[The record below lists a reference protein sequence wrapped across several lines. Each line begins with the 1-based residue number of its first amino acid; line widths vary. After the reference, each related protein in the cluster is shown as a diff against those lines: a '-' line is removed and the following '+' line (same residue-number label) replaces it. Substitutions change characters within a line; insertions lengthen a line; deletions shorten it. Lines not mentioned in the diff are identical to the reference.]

1 MIVIEIHVSSI
12 CKPPTAE
19 EIKKIT
25 ITDIARMSGLADWLR
40 DNLKKHIEIDPY
52 TTRDPFGEKDDY
64 NYFVVLDRE
73 QPNRFVSMIVA
84 KKDPSPQPP
93 WDKILNE
100 RLIKLPIPKEDAVAL
115 KNELMPKETN
125 NFYPYRDSGKVVGY
139 IMFAFQIC
147 GQH

>member
-1 MIVIEIHVSSI
+1 MLAASA
-12 CKPPTAE
+12 KPPTAE
-19 EIKKIT
+19 QIKKLT
-25 ITDIARMSGLADWLR
+25 ITDIAIMSGLADWLR
-40 DNLKKHIEIDPY
+40 DNLKKYIEIDPY

-73 QPNRFVSMIVA
+73 QPNRIVSIIVA
-84 KKDPSPQPP
+84 KKDPSPQPL

>member
-1 MIVIEIHVSSI
+1 MLAASA
-12 CKPPTAE
+12 KPPTAE

-64 NYFVVLDRE
+64 NYFVVVDRE

>member
-1 MIVIEIHVSSI
+1 MLAASA
-12 CKPPTAE
+12 KPPTTE

-25 ITDIARMSGLADWLR
+25 ITDIAIMSGLADSLR

-73 QPNRFVSMIVA
+73 QPNRIVSMIVA
-84 KKDPSPQPP
+84 KKDPSPQRL

-100 RLIKLPIPKEDAVAL
+100 RLIKLLIPKEDAVAL

>member
-1 MIVIEIHVSSI
+1 MLAASA
-12 CKPPTAE
+12 KPPTAE
-19 EIKKIT
+19 QIKKLT
-25 ITDIARMSGLADWLR
+25 MTDIAMMSGLADWLR

>member
-1 MIVIEIHVSSI
+1 MLAASA
-12 CKPPTAE
+12 KPPTTE
-19 EIKKIT
+19 EIKKLS
-25 ITDIARMSGLADWLR
+25 ITDIAIMSGLADSLR

-52 TTRDPFGEKDDY
+52 TMRDPFNEKDDY
-64 NYFVVLDRE
+64 DYFVVLDRV
-73 QPNRFVSMIVA
+73 QPSRIVSMIVA
-84 KKDPSPQPP
+84 KKDPSPQPL

-100 RLIKLPIPKEDAVAL
+100 RQIKLPITKEDAVAL

-125 NFYPYRDSGKVVGY
+125 NFYPYRVSGKVVGY

>member
-1 MIVIEIHVSSI
+1 MLAASA
-12 CKPPTAE
+12 KPPTAE
-19 EIKKIT
+19 EIKKLT
-25 ITDIARMSGLADWLR
+25 ITDIAIMSGLADWLR
-40 DNLKKHIEIDPY
+40 DNLKKYIEIDPY

-64 NYFVVLDRE
+64 NYYVVLDRE
-73 QPNRFVSMIVA
+73 QPNRIVSMIVA
-84 KKDPSPQPP
+84 KKDPSPQRL

>member
-1 MIVIEIHVSSI
+1 MLAASA
-12 CKPPTAE
+12 KPPTVE

-25 ITDIARMSGLADWLR
+25 ITDIAIMSGLADWLR

-73 QPNRFVSMIVA
+73 QPNRFVSMIAA

>member
-1 MIVIEIHVSSI
+1 MLAASA
-12 CKPPTAE
+12 KPPTTE
-19 EIKKIT
+19 EIKKLS
-25 ITDIARMSGLADWLR
+25 ITDIAIMSGLADSLR

-64 NYFVVLDRE
+64 NYYVVLDRE
-73 QPNRFVSMIVA
+73 QPNRIVSMIVA
-84 KKDPSPQPP
+84 KKDPSPQPL

-125 NFYPYRDSGKVVGY
+125 NFYPYRVSGKVVGY

>member
-1 MIVIEIHVSSI
+1 MLAASA
-12 CKPPTAE
+12 KPPTAE
-19 EIKKIT
+19 EIKKLT
-25 ITDIARMSGLADWLR
+25 ITDIAIMSGLADWLR
-40 DNLKKHIEIDPY
+40 DNLKKYIEIDPY
-52 TTRDPFGEKDDY
+52 TMRDPFGEKDDY
-64 NYFVVLDRE
+64 DYFVVLDRV
-73 QPNRFVSMIVA
+73 QPSRIVSMIVA
-84 KKDPSPQPP
+84 KKDPSPQPL

-125 NFYPYRDSGKVVGY
+125 NFYPYRVSGKVVGY

>member
-1 MIVIEIHVSSI
+1 MLAASA
-12 CKPPTAE
+12 KPPTAE
-19 EIKKIT
+19 EIKKLT
-25 ITDIARMSGLADWLR
+25 ITDIAIMSGLADWLR
-40 DNLKKHIEIDPY
+40 DNLKKYIEIDPY

-64 NYFVVLDRE
+64 NYYVVLDRE
-73 QPNRFVSMIVA
+73 QPNRIVSMIVA
-84 KKDPSPQPP
+84 KKDPSPQPR

>member
-1 MIVIEIHVSSI
+1 MLAAAA
-12 CKPPTAE
+12 KPPTAE
-19 EIKKIT
+19 EIKKLT
-25 ITDIARMSGLADWLR
+25 ITDIAIMSGLADWLR
-40 DNLKKHIEIDPY
+40 DNLKKYIEIDPY

-64 NYFVVLDRE
+64 NYYVVLDRE
-73 QPNRFVSMIVA
+73 QPNRIVSMIVA
-84 KKDPSPQPP
+84 KKDPSPQRL

>member
-1 MIVIEIHVSSI
+1 MLAASA
-12 CKPPTAE
+12 KPPTAE
-19 EIKKIT
+19 EVKKLT
-25 ITDIARMSGLADWLR
+25 ITDIAIMSGLADWLR
-40 DNLKKHIEIDPY
+40 DNLKKYIEIDPY

-64 NYFVVLDRE
+64 NYFLVLDRE
-73 QPNRFVSMIVA
+73 QPNRIVSMIVA
-84 KKDPSPQPP
+84 KKDPSPQPL

>member
-1 MIVIEIHVSSI
+1 MLAASA
-12 CKPPTAE
+12 KPPTTE
-19 EIKKIT
+19 EIKKLT
-25 ITDIARMSGLADWLR
+25 ITDIAIMSGLADSLR

-52 TTRDPFGEKDDY
+52 TTHDPFGEKDDY

-73 QPNRFVSMIVA
+73 QPNRIVSMIAA
-84 KKDPSPQPP
+84 KKNPSPQPL

-100 RLIKLPIPKEDAVAL
+100 RLIKLSISKEDAVAL

-125 NFYPYRDSGKVVGY
+125 NFYPYRESGKVVGY

>member
-1 MIVIEIHVSSI
+1 MLVAPA
-12 CKPPTAE
+12 KPPTAE

-25 ITDIARMSGLADWLR
+25 ITDIAIMSGLADSLR

-73 QPNRFVSMIVA
+73 QPNRIVSMIVA
-84 KKDPSPQPP
+84 KKDPSPQPL

>member
-1 MIVIEIHVSSI
+1 MLAASA
-12 CKPPTAE
+12 KPPTTE

-25 ITDIARMSGLADWLR
+25 ITDIAIMSGLADSLR
-40 DNLKKHIEIDPY
+40 DNLKQHIQIDPY
-52 TTRDPFGEKDDY
+52 TMRDPFGEKDDY

-73 QPNRFVSMIVA
+73 QPSRIVSMIVA
-84 KKDPSPQPP
+84 KKDPSHQPL

-100 RLIKLPIPKEDAVAL
+100 RQIKVPITKEDAVAL

-125 NFYPYRDSGKVVGY
+125 NFYPYRVSGKVVGY

>member
-1 MIVIEIHVSSI
+1 MLAASA
-12 CKPPTAE
+12 KPPTAE
-19 EIKKIT
+19 EIKKLT
-25 ITDIARMSGLADWLR
+25 ITDIAIMSGLADWLR
-40 DNLKKHIEIDPY
+40 DNLKKYIEIDPY

-64 NYFVVLDRE
+64 NYFVVLDRQ
-73 QPNRFVSMIVA
+73 QPNRIVSIIVA
-84 KKDPSPQPP
+84 KKDPSPQPL

>member
-1 MIVIEIHVSSI
+1 MLAAAA
-12 CKPPTAE
+12 KPPTAE
-19 EIKKIT
+19 EIKKLT
-25 ITDIARMSGLADWLR
+25 ITDIAIMSGLADWLR
-40 DNLKKHIEIDPY
+40 DNLKKYIEIDPY

-64 NYFVVLDRE
+64 NYYVVLDRE
-73 QPNRFVSMIVA
+73 QPNRIVSMIVA
-84 KKDPSPQPP
+84 KKDPSPQPL

>member
-1 MIVIEIHVSSI
+1 MLAAPA
-12 CKPPTAE
+12 KPPTTE

-25 ITDIARMSGLADWLR
+25 ITDIAIMSGLADSLR

-73 QPNRFVSMIVA
+73 QPNRIVSMIVA
-84 KKDPSPQPP
+84 KKDPSPQSL

>member
-1 MIVIEIHVSSI
+1 MLAASA
-12 CKPPTAE
+12 KPPTAE
-19 EIKKIT
+19 QIKKLT
-25 ITDIARMSGLADWLR
+25 ITDIAMMSGLADWLR

-52 TTRDPFGEKDDY
+52 TTRDPFGEEDDY

>member
-1 MIVIEIHVSSI
+1 MLAASA
-12 CKPPTAE
+12 KPPTAE

-64 NYFVVLDRE
+64 NYFIVLDRE

>member
-1 MIVIEIHVSSI
+1 MLAASA
-12 CKPPTAE
+12 KPPTTE

-25 ITDIARMSGLADWLR
+25 ITDIAIMSGLADSLR
-40 DNLKKHIEIDPY
+40 DNLKQHIQIDPY
-52 TTRDPFGEKDDY
+52 TMRDPFGEKDDY

-73 QPNRFVSMIVA
+73 QPSRIVSMIVA
-84 KKDPSPQPP
+84 KKDPSPQPL

-100 RLIKLPIPKEDAVAL
+100 RQIKVPITKEDAVAL

-125 NFYPYRDSGKVVGY
+125 NFYPYRVSGTVVGY

>member
-1 MIVIEIHVSSI
+1 MLAASA
-12 CKPPTAE
+12 KPPTTE
-19 EIKKIT
+19 EIKKLT
-25 ITDIARMSGLADWLR
+25 ITDIAIMGGLADSLR
-40 DNLKKHIEIDPY
+40 DNLKKHIGIDPY

-73 QPNRFVSMIVA
+73 QPNRIVSMIVA
-84 KKDPSPQPP
+84 KKNPSPQPL

-100 RLIKLPIPKEDAVAL
+100 RLIKLSIPKEDAVAL

-125 NFYPYRDSGKVVGY
+125 NFYPYRESGKVVGY

>member
-1 MIVIEIHVSSI
+1 MLAASA
-12 CKPPTAE
+12 KPPTTE

-25 ITDIARMSGLADWLR
+25 ITDIAIMSGLADSLR
-40 DNLKKHIEIDPY
+40 DNLKQHIQIDPY
-52 TTRDPFGEKDDY
+52 TMRDPFGEKDDY

-73 QPNRFVSMIVA
+73 QPSRIVSMIVA
-84 KKDPSPQPP
+84 KKDPSPQPL

-100 RLIKLPIPKEDAVAL
+100 RQIRVPITKEDAVAL

-125 NFYPYRDSGKVVGY
+125 NFYPYRVSGKVVGY

>member
-1 MIVIEIHVSSI
+1 MLAASA
-12 CKPPTAE
+12 KPPTAE

-25 ITDIARMSGLADWLR
+25 ITDIAIMSGLADWLR

-125 NFYPYRDSGKVVGY
+125 NFYPYRNSGKVVGY

>member
-1 MIVIEIHVSSI
+1 MLAAPA
-12 CKPPTAE
+12 KPPTTE

-25 ITDIARMSGLADWLR
+25 ITDIAIMSGLADSLR

-73 QPNRFVSMIVA
+73 QPNRIVSMIVV
-84 KKDPSPQPP
+84 KKDPSPQPL

>member
-1 MIVIEIHVSSI
+1 MLAAASA
-12 CKPPTAE
+12 KPPAAE
-19 EIKKIT
+19 EIKKLT
-25 ITDIARMSGLADWLR
+25 ITDIAIMSGLADWLR
-40 DNLKKHIEIDPY
+40 DNLKKYIEIDPY

-73 QPNRFVSMIVA
+73 QPNRIVSMIVA
-84 KKDPSPQPP
+84 KKDPSPQPL

-115 KNELMPKETN
+115 KNELMPKDTN

>member
-1 MIVIEIHVSSI
+1 MLAAPA
-12 CKPPTAE
+12 KPPTTE

-25 ITDIARMSGLADWLR
+25 ITDIAIMSGLADWLR

-73 QPNRFVSMIVA
+73 QPNRIVSMIVA
-84 KKDPSPQPP
+84 KKDPSPQPL

>member
-1 MIVIEIHVSSI
+1 MLAASA
-12 CKPPTAE
+12 KPPTAE

-25 ITDIARMSGLADWLR
+25 ITDIAIMSGLADSLR

-73 QPNRFVSMIVA
+73 QPNRIVSMIVA

-147 GQH
+147 GQN

>member
-1 MIVIEIHVSSI
+1 MLATASA
-12 CKPPTAE
+12 KPPTSE
-19 EIKKIT
+19 EIKKLTVI
-25 ITDIARMSGLADWLR
+25 DIAIMSGLADSLR
-40 DNLKKHIEIDPY
+40 DNLKRYIEIAPY
-52 TTRDPFGEKDDY
+52 TTSDPFGEKGDY
-64 NYFVVLDRE
+64 DYFVLLDSK
-73 QPNRFVSMIVA
+73 QPNRIVSIIVA
-84 KKDPSPQPP
+84 KKDPSPQPL

>member
-1 MIVIEIHVSSI
+1 MLAAAA
-12 CKPPTAE
+12 KPPTAE
-19 EIKKIT
+19 EIKKLT
-25 ITDIARMSGLADWLR
+25 ITDIAIMSGLADWLR
-40 DNLKKHIEIDPY
+40 DNLKKYIEIDPY

-64 NYFVVLDRE
+64 NYYVVLDRE
-73 QPNRFVSMIVA
+73 QPNRIVSMIVE
-84 KKDPSPQPP
+84 KKDPSPQPL

-100 RLIKLPIPKEDAVAL
+100 RLIKVPIPKEDAVAL

-147 GQH
+147 GQQ

>member
-1 MIVIEIHVSSI
+1 MLAAST
-12 CKPPTAE
+12 KPPTAE

-25 ITDIARMSGLADWLR
+25 ITDIAIMSGLADSLR

>member
-1 MIVIEIHVSSI
+1 MLAASA
-12 CKPPTAE
+12 KPPTAE

-25 ITDIARMSGLADWLR
+25 ITDIAIMSGLADWLR

-73 QPNRFVSMIVA
+73 QPNRFVSMIAA